1 MQFVKTPIYEN
12 NTNLLL
18 RVIRSQI
25 PHNVGSLTA
34 VLRRLNTP
42 DLNAMADVYLA
53 TFSVMRSYHILPGC
67 LESHMFTITKYKGFN
82 PDIGNGGDPLSRG
95 IDEGRFITGSLYP
108 LQRTILFGLNVS
120 F

>member
-1 MQFVKTPIYEN
+1 LLKSLSRKMNIERIRVNISAEN
-12 NTNLLL
+12 L
-18 RVIRSQI
+18 
-25 PHNVGSLTA
+25 
-34 VLRRLNTP
+34 
-42 DLNAMADVYLA
+42 
-53 TFSVMRSYHILPGC
+53 
-67 LESHMFTITKYKGFN
+67 FTITKYKGFN